1 MIVDL
6 GSGTGAV
13 RLSTSGQLSAPGDSV
28 ALEGLDPCKPWYLRI
43 GGDGAAKVWQATE
56 PEPEDWQL
64 LWSGEGT
71 GGVRIRT
78 SGVSAP
84 GEQFII
90 DALDTEQG
98 YGG

>member
-1 MIVDL
+1 MLIDDL
-6 GSGTGAV
+6 QALATDLELRAKTAPTPDLASNAERLHRHV
-13 RLSTSGQLSAPGDSV
+13 RAYV
-28 ALEGLDPCKPWYLRI
+28 A
-43 GGDGAAKVWQATE
+43 
-56 PEPEDWQL
+56 EDWQL
-64 LWSGEGT
+64 HWSAEGS